1 MTSSTAHAEVR
12 VRYGAAA
19 EAISEADD
27 AFRLRLST
35 DGLRSPAGLV
45 ARLKQPAIA
54 RDALATM
61 GDILRSDLRFKA
73 QDRADYLAYLQ
84 GSGKKVTQ
92 QLWDAQ
98 KAFLEAKYSEAA
110 DEEQPLEPILRL
122 DDRGLALE
130 VFSAD
135 ESAYARLSLHA
146 GEAYEADQVTAGT
159 TYLPIDDTLT
169 TALARMRSYRASTLE
184 LAPSADEGGRERDLR
199 VPYRWIRAFGQV
211 QAASTLPAQ
220 RFELAPVDLY
230 NVLLTL
236 RMRKARKPPRALRY
250 ELVPGEAP
258 KLVLEPWDLVLEGKG
273 PVFEGARP
281 MVVRTWGRK
290 RLQVLARLLPH
301 AKRVAVH
308 LVGAGLPA
316 FYVVELPGAT
326 LTLALSG
333 WTDSGWAGIS
343 TFDLLVTQGTD
354 DVATQKV
361 RQALQ
366 EGPKSLAE
374 LIDASGRKLEQV
386 RQALLAEIQLGR
398 VVHDLPAER
407 FVWRELTAAPLDAE
421 KLRYR
426 DDREEEAHR
435 LLAVKNQVRLVRIH
449 DLGAEGVRIEGE
461 VDDKQAHRSYKTSFT
476 LDREGRTVD
485 ASCTSPQF
493 RRSGLREGPTAPM
506 IALRLLYARQQA
518 ELERARGTAKGRQL
532 IRAETRT
539 LIRRERAQ
547 ATYYRISLDERQVV
561 VRWGQRLDRLRAQ
574 RLFFGSAEDART
586 DYFGRLESLADKGF
600 IDSSA
605 GEQV

>member
-1 MTSSTAHAEVR
+1 MTSSTAHANVR

-19 EAISEADD
+19 EAISEDD

-35 DGLRSPAGLV
+35 DGLRSPAALV
-45 ARLKQPAIA
+45 ARLAQPAIV

-98 KAFLEAKYSEAA
+98 KAFLEHKYSEAA
-110 DEEQPLEPILRL
+110 DEEQPLEPLLCL
-122 DDRGLALE
+122 DQHGLALE

-135 ESAYARLSLHA
+135 ESAYARLTLHA
-146 GEAYEADQVTAGT
+146 GEAYEAEQLAAGT
-159 TYLPIDDTLT
+159 TYLPIDDALT
-169 TALARMRSYRASTLE
+169 SALARMRSYRASTLE
-184 LAPSADEGGRERDLR
+184 LVPSDAGGRERALR

-236 RMRKARKPPRALRY
+236 RMRKAKTPPRALRY

-258 KLVLEPWDLVLEGKG
+258 KLVLEPWDLVLDGTG
-273 PVFEGARP
+273 PVYEGARP

-301 AKRVAVH
+301 AKRVSVH

-343 TFDLLVTQGTD
+343 TFDLLVAQGTD
-354 DVATQKV
+354 DVAAQKV
-361 RQALQ
+361 RQAL
-366 EGPKSLAE
+366 EAGPKSLPE
-374 LIDASGRKLEQV
+374 LVETSGRKLEQV

-398 VVHDLPAER
+398 VVHDLPTER
-407 FVWRELTAAPLDAE
+407 FVWRELTAESLDSE
-421 KLRYR
+421 KLRFR
-426 DDREEEAHR
+426 DAREEEAHR

-485 ASCTSPQF
+485 ASCTSPEF
-493 RRSGLREGPTAPM
+493 RRAGLREGPTAPM
-506 IALRLLYARQQA
+506 IAVRLLYARQQA
-518 ELERARGTAKGRQL
+518 ELERARGTEKGRKL

-539 LIRRERAQ
+539 LLRRERQQ
-547 ATYYRISLDERQVV
+547 ATYYRVSLDERQVV
-561 VRWGQRLDRLRAQ
+561 VRWGPRLDQLRAQ
-574 RLFFGSAEDART
+574 RLFFGTPEDARA
-586 DYFGRLESLADKGF
+586 DYFGRLERLTTKGF

-605 GEQV
+605 GEQL